1 MKSIGRCRCVS
12 KLWASTLRLPY
23 FTELFNIR
31 SSARPHL
38 LFVYREKGKFLFL
51 SSPQPQNSS
60 PVAVKHLSRIS
71 FGGYQYHCEISGP
84 VHGLV
89 CLTDKEFIER
99 SEMSIVHIICNPSTG
114 QTLTLPKVKKT
125 RMVEVRTMLETM
137 SFLGY
142 DPIYKRFKVLSSR
155 YDFDRCITEHQ
166 LLTLGTEKIEWR
178 IIQCCVPHY
187 CWLKG
192 ICINGVLYYK
202 AKNYR
207 TRTSIIV
214 CFHVMSEKF
223 SCIELDTTFKKAVFN
238 QSMINYNGKLG
249 SVKINRFKL
258 GGTHSIELMVIG
270 DSEKLEWSKHTYIL
284 PSVLKNVVGKD
295 VLRFAGV
302 TDSNEIVFGH
312 PSCVIYYN
320 IEKNTIV
327 KVRIQGM
334 EAFQSTN
341 LSTFLDHKEVDPKLM
356 EAF

>member
-1 MKSIGRCRCVS
+1 MNKRNDGYFAVKSIGRCRCVS

-60 PVAVKHLSRIS
+60 P
-71 FGGYQYHCEISGP
+71 
-84 VHGLV
+84 
-89 CLTDKEFIER
+89 
-99 SEMSIVHIICNPSTG
+99 
-114 QTLTLPKVKKT
+114 
-125 RMVEVRTMLETM
+125 
-137 SFLGY
+137 
-142 DPIYKRFKVLSSR
+142 VLSSR